1 MQQRRQPAAAGSGTP
16 LRTDVRGKRTGLVS
30 KPLEVS
36 LSQPSVA
43 APSLSAVARRGTAR
57 IPSSLPVTGKP
68 SRTTS
73 APPSSLS
80 SLRSPS
86 QPLPSTSV
94 VPSAPISARNVFGS
108 PVRPSKICPVCKLV
122 QSNLSQHF
130 NTQACGQ
137 NLTDPFA
144 EVFGYQRC
152 SFSGCVKW
160 VHSSR
165 YASHLAKHMEDLP
178 PTQVIDIAPRVS
190 SSPHVSQPVSP
201 APSSPLSRSPSP
213 GP

>member
-1 MQQRRQPAAAGSGTP
+1 MQQRRRPVAASSDTP
-16 LRTDVRGKRTGLVS
+16 LRSDARDKLNGLVS

-43 APSLSAVARRGTAR
+43 APSLSAVARRGAAR

-86 QPLPSTSV
+86 QPLPSTSA
-94 VPSAPISARNVFGS
+94 VPSPPASAHNLFGS
-108 PVRPSKICPVCKLV
+108 PARPVKKCPVCKV
-122 QSNLSQHF
+122 DQSNLSQHF

-137 NLTDPFA
+137 NLSDPFA
-144 EVFGYQRC
+144 EIFGYQRC

-178 PTQVIDIAPRVS
+178 PTQVIDVAPRGS
-190 SSPHVSQPVSP
+190 SSPHVSPPVSP
-201 APSSPLSRSPSP
+201 VIVPRTP
-213 GP
+213 